1 MYSFLKLLSNRN
13 SILIFS
19 VILGLTIGDLAH
31 YIKGY
36 TIFILALV
44 MMFSTTGIDI
54 RSVFPLKNS
63 LKIMLS
69 AITLNY
75 LVGTAVI
82 MILSLLFIKDTF
94 LLYGMVVIGAS
105 PPGIAVIP
113 FSLILKGDLTYSI
126 IGTLGTYLSAVI
138 IAPLIILIFTSGNI
152 GAFPIFLMMVKII
165 IIPIMLS
172 RLLRIK
178 MIYPIVEK
186 IRGRAIDIGF
196 AFIIFIAVGLNRRVF
211 FSDMNALILISSI
224 LLLATFGLGFFFMRV
239 SGRYFGNKKENI
251 SQMLLLTIKSSGFT
265 AATSLALFG
274 ERAAIPSAI
283 MSVVILV
290 YLLFLSIRND
300 IKSQ

>member
-1 MYSFLKLLSNRN
+1 
-13 SILIFS
+13 
-19 VILGLTIGDLAH
+19 AH
-31 YIKGY
+31 YIKGS

-44 MMFSTTGIDI
+44 MTFSTTGIDI

-63 LKIMLS
+63 LRIMLS

-75 LVGTAVI
+75 LIGTAVI
-82 MILSLLFIKDTF
+82 MILSLLFIKDTS

-113 FSLILKGDLTYSI
+113 FSLILKGNLTFSI
-126 IGTLGTYLSAVI
+126 IGTLGAYLSAAI
-138 IAPLIILIFTSGNI
+138 IAPLIILIFTSGSI

-165 IIPIMLS
+165 LIPILLS

-178 MIYPIVEK
+178 RVYPLVVK
-186 IRGRAIDIGF
+186 IRGRAVDIGF
-196 AFIIFIAVGLNRRVF
+196 AFIIFIAVGLNRHVF
-211 FSDMNALILISSI
+211 FSDMNSLLLISTI
-224 LLLATFGLGFFFMRV
+224 LLFSTFGLGFFFMRFF
-239 SGRYFGNKKENI
+239 GGYFGNRKENI

-265 AATSLALFG
+265 AATSLSLFG

-300 IKSQ
+300 AKSL